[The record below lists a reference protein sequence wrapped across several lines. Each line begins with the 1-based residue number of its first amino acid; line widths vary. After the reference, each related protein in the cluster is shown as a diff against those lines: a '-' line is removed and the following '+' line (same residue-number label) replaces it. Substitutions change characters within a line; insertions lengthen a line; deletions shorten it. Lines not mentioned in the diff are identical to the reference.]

1 MDHLKIILCPRMSAV
16 TIIDNGR
23 NLRTY
28 KFSTISANGCSLD
41 LYQKL
46 RYAHEKLKR
55 LQEKL
60 N

>member
-1 MDHLKIILCPRMSAV
+1 MKIILCPRMSAV
-16 TIIDNGR
+16 TYIDNGR
-23 NLRTY
+23 NFRTY
-28 KFSTISANGCSLD
+28 KFSTIAQYGCSTD

-55 LQEKL
+55 LMEKL